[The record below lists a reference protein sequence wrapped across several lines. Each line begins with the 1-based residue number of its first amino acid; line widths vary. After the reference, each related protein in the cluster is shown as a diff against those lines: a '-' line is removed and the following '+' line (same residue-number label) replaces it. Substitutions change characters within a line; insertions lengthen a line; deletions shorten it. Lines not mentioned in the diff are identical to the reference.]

1 MVVTT
6 TPQLEGYQILEYR
19 GLVHSEVIIGANI
32 IKDFFASLTDF
43 FGGRSSSYEK
53 VLIEAKETAI
63 LELEKRAEEQGA
75 NGIVGIDFD
84 FEALG
89 QGGSMLMVIAS
100 GTAVYVQKNT
110 DRY

>member
-1 MVVTT
+1 MTVSTT
-6 TPQLEGYQILEYR
+6 HVLQGYDIKEYR

-43 FGGRSSSYEK
+43 FGGRSGSYEK

-63 LELEKRAEEQGA
+63 MELERRAAEQGA
-75 NGIVGIDFD
+75 NGVIGVDFD

-89 QGGSMLMVIAS
+89 QGGSMLMVIAT
-100 GTAVYVQKNT
+100 GTAVILEKT
-110 DRY
+110 RM